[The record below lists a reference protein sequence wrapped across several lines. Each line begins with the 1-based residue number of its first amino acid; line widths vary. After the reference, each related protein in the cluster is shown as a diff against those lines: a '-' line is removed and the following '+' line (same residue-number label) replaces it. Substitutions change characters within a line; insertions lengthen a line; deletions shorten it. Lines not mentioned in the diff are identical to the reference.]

1 VDVKRTLVAGQ
12 AVGLAELFRFTVG
25 QTVLEGSTRYAVE
38 MSAPEGESTG
48 GGKAALQ
55 HIVLRPTEGSGA
67 TIVIGTAHAASKR
80 AELRTFR
87 NVDAAH
93 RRRFGGAPLDVDR
106 AAFDQLQASLAA
118 FFDGRQFQVAFDDG
132 PATAPGADEGAEP
145 ASRPGRVPAKGIVAA
160 AVAAALVVLVT
171 VLLRR

>member
-1 VDVKRTLVAGQ
+1 MVAGQ
-12 AVGLAELFRFTVG
+12 AVGLAELFRLTVG
-25 QTVLEGSTRYAVE
+25 KTVLEGGTRYGVQ

-48 GGKAALQ
+48 GGTAALQ
-55 HIVLRPTEGSGA
+55 HIALVPVDGTGA
-67 TIVIGTAHAASKR
+67 TIVIGTAHAPSKR

-93 RRRFGGAPLDVDR
+93 RRRFGGSPLAVDR

-118 FFDGRQFQVAFDDG
+118 FFDGREFQVAFDDG
-132 PATAPGADEGAEP
+132 PAVAPGAAQAAADEP
-145 ASRPGRVPAKGIVAA
+145 SGRLPAKVVMAA
-160 AVAAALVVLVT
+160 AGLLVVAGAVL